1 MQSKKNKL
9 IILIPIILV
18 VILGIILICQNN
30 KLKYFKEVTNSTFN
44 LIENISEK
52 TKKII
57 SDKAK
62 MVSSS
67 ADFPWKPRI

>member
-1 MQSKKNKL
+1 MQAKKNKL

-52 TKKII
+52 TKKI
-57 SDKAK
+57 
-62 MVSSS
+62 
-67 ADFPWKPRI
+67 